1 MIYVRLL
8 GGLGNQLF
16 QYASARAVALR
27 RGVGLGLDLR
37 ELGGRAA
44 HITYGLN
51 HFAIKA
57 EVDPAGL
64 PPTKAG
70 NPVGYALWRAGM
82 WRGPRFL
89 RERGLGVNPAVMA
102 AEDGTY
108 LHGYFQSETYFADVI
123 DQIRAELTI
132 TTPPSAENAAWLAR
146 IAADAQAVSV
156 HLRRGDYVSAAK
168 GSATHGTCDEAYY
181 RAGLARIAE
190 ATGMV
195 PRAYVFSDDPGWAAA
210 NLSLGVETLVVGH
223 NGPLQHYEDLRLMAA
238 CRHHVIAN
246 STFSWWGGW
255 LDHKADRIVIAPAR
269 WFASDDLVNPDILPA
284 DWIAL

>member
-1 MIYVRLL
+1 MIYVRLF

-27 RGVGLGLDLR
+27 RGVALGMDLR
-37 ELGGRAA
+37 DLGGRAA
-44 HITYGLN
+44 HITYGLQ
-51 HFAIKA
+51 HFAIRA
-57 EVDPAGL
+57 EVDPPGL
-64 PPTKAG
+64 PPGKAG
-70 NPVGYALWRAGM
+70 HPMAYALWRAGL

-89 RERGLGVNPAVMA
+89 REKGLGVNRAVLEA
-102 AEDGTY
+102 PDETY
-108 LHGYFQSETYFADVI
+108 LHGYFQSEAYFADAI
-123 DQIRAELTI
+123 AQIRSELAI
-132 TTPPSAENAAWLAR
+132 ITPPSAENSDWLAR
-146 IAADAQAVSV
+146 IAADPQSVSV

-181 RAGLARIAE
+181 RNGLSRIADR
-190 ATGMV
+190 TGIM
-195 PRAYVFSDDPGWAAA
+195 PRAYVFSDDPAWAAA

-255 LDHKADRIVIAPAR
+255 LDAKADRIVVAPAR
-269 WFASDDLVNPDILPA
+269 WFATPDLVNPDILPP